1 MQGAENL
8 ASDQTPENPDKE
20 GWKEEER
27 RVMSH
32 GDGGGGVV
40 NSDRS
45 RGQEAGTLGHW
56 ADRSTRSSCVSG
68 ALQSSKDGESPLR
81 NMQNRTCTPSCT
93 RGR

>member
-32 GDGGGGVV
+32 GDGGGC
-40 NSDRS
+40 
-45 RGQEAGTLGHW
+45 GQ
-56 ADRSTRSSCVSG
+56 
-68 ALQSSKDGESPLR
+68 Q
-81 NMQNRTCTPSCT
+81 
-93 RGR
+93 